1 MSLRVGV
8 EPALLRWACGRSGR
22 SIEDLRRRF
31 PRLEAWEQGAV
42 LPTLKQLED
51 FARAART
58 PIGYLFLREPP
69 VEELPITDFRTVRGV
84 RLERPSADLLDT
96 LYLCQQRQ
104 DWYRD
109 EARTAGQPPLGS
121 IGSLDTSIDPV
132 SAGVRLR
139 DALGFDVE
147 HRRES
152 RTWTEALRRFIEQA
166 EALGILVMVSGVVGS
181 NTQRRL
187 DPDEFR
193 GFALSDPLAP
203 LVFINGADSKAAQM
217 FTLAHEIAHLW
228 VDESGVSNSQAVTV
242 PDHSV
247 ERWCNQVAAELLVP
261 SDLLG
266 KEFDPGAALSEE
278 TSRLARLFKVS
289 TLVVLRSIHDA
300 GALTSDD
307 FWSAYWNEVRRLR
320 KVRDSRGDSGGNFYL
335 SVGARA
341 SKRFARALVV
351 STLEGRT
358 SYSESFRLLGVKK
371 LSTFEGLAVS
381 LGVSV

>member
-1 MSLRVGV
+1 MRPRVGV

-22 SIEDLRRRF
+22 SIEELRERF
-31 PRLEAWEQGAV
+31 PKLEAWDRGEA
-42 LPTLKQLED
+42 LPTLKQLES
-51 FARAART
+51 FARATRT

-69 VEELPITDFRTVRGV
+69 VEELPVTDFRTVGSAG
-84 RLERPSADLLDT
+84 LERPSADLLDT

-109 EARTAGQPPLGS
+109 EARTTGEPPLEFV
-121 IGSLDTSIDPV
+121 GSLDTSTDPV

-147 HRRES
+147 QREQL
-152 RTWTEALRRFIEQA
+152 RTWEDALRQFIQQA
-166 EALGILVMVSGVVGS
+166 DASGILIMVNGIVGN

-203 LVFINGADSKAAQM
+203 LIFINGADTKAAQM

-228 VDESGVSNSQAVTV
+228 VGESGVSNSQAATL

-247 ERWCNQVAAELLVP
+247 ERWCNRVAAELLVP
-261 SDLLG
+261 SDLLR
-266 KEFDPGAALSEE
+266 EELDPGAALSEE
-278 TSRLARLFKVS
+278 TSRLARRFKVS

-300 GALTSDD
+300 GRLTSDE
-307 FWSAYWNEVRRLR
+307 FWSAYWAEVRHLR
-320 KVRDSRGDSGGNFYL
+320 RVRANRGDSGGSFYR

-341 SKRFARALVV
+341 GKRFARALIV

-371 LSTFEGLAVS
+371 LSTFEGLATS
-381 LGVSV
+381 LGVGV